1 MMSSLAFQ
9 SNQTVLFIGDSITD
23 CGRRQDQEGLGHGY
37 VRKITE
43 LITARHPDRHISYI
57 NRGIG
62 GDIIEGLENRWTE
75 DVTTPQPDWLSIKIG
90 INNAARQEEP
100 DEVYLPK
107 WEAAYRRIL
116 TRSRDELNLSGI
128 FIFEIFYI
136 TEDVESP
143 QEWSIGAYNQVIHRL
158 AEEFGTQLVPVG
170 TVFQQAVVDR
180 SGFLWTTMDGVHPNA
195 TGHTLMALEF
205 LKLAGW

>member
-1 MMSSLAFQ
+1 MSSLVFQ
-9 SNQTVLFIGDSITD
+9 SDQTVLFIGNSITD
-23 CGRRQDQEGLGHGY
+23 CGRRQDQEGLGNGY

-43 LITARHPDRHISYI
+43 LITARYPDRYISYI

-62 GDIIEGLENRWTE
+62 GDIVEGLEKRWTE
-75 DVTTPQPDWLSIKIG
+75 DVISLQPDWLSIKIG

-100 DEVYLPK
+100 NENYLPK

-116 TRSRDELNLSGI
+116 TRSKNELNLSGI

-136 TEDVESP
+136 AQDVESP
-143 QEWSIGAYNQVIHRL
+143 QKWSVAAYNQVIHRL
-158 AEEFGTQLVPVG
+158 AEEFGAQLVPVG
-170 TVFQQAVVDR
+170 SIFQQAVVER
-180 SGFLWTTMDGVHPNA
+180 PGFIWTTMDGVHPND
-195 TGHTLMALEF
+195 TGHSLMALEL